1 LVPER
6 HFPPPW
12 SVEEMEAWFIVRD
25 HDGEAL
31 AYVYFE
37 DAGALLPTCSPATRR
52 TGSKANIAKIPQYR
66 RGGATS

>member
-1 LVPER
+1 
-6 HFPPPW
+6 
-12 SVEEMEAWFIVRD
+12 MEAWFIVRD

-52 TGSKANIAKIPQYR
+52 TGSKANIANIPQYR